1 MYVLSVTYAFV
12 EKTNRS
18 ESSLASFDPNQDP
31 DPFTGSSSVIMDKKL
46 EPSNDYAEE
55 EVTTNLE
62 NEPENEEKKEKL
74 KENENGLH
82 LPSWTIEMLLLAI
95 MVAIVTVMSLISAF
109 NYVKMTFAYI
119 SSGSFSS
126 TNLQVLELFRIFI

>member
-18 ESSLASFDPNQDP
+18 ESSLASFDPNQAP

-46 EPSNDYAEE
+46 EPSNDYAAEE
-55 EVTTNLE
+55 KEVTTNLE
-62 NEPENEEKKEKL
+62 NEAENEKKKEKL

-126 TNLQVLELFRIFI
+126 TNI

>member
-1 MYVLSVTYAFV
+1 
-12 EKTNRS
+12 
-18 ESSLASFDPNQDP
+18 
-31 DPFTGSSSVIMDKKL
+31 MDKKL
-46 EPSNDYAEE
+46 EPSNHYAEKK
-55 EVTTNLE
+55 VTSNIE
-62 NEPENEEKKEKL
+62 NELVEEEKKEQL

-119 SSGSFSS
+119 SSGSFSN
-126 TNLQVLELFRIFI
+126 TNIL

>member
-1 MYVLSVTYAFV
+1 M
-12 EKTNRS
+12 NRS

-46 EPSNDYAEE
+46 EPSNDYAAEEE

-62 NEPENEEKKEKL
+62 NEAENEKKKEKL

>member
-1 MYVLSVTYAFV
+1 M
-12 EKTNRS
+12 NRS
-18 ESSLASFDPNQDP
+18 ESSLATFDPNQDP

-46 EPSNDYAEE
+46 EPSNHYAEE
-55 EVTTNLE
+55 EVTTNL
-62 NEPENEEKKEKL
+62 ENEEKKEKL

-119 SSGSFSS
+119 SSG
-126 TNLQVLELFRIFI
+126 